1 MQSTNLQQLLQA
13 IGNLEDRQIP
23 VVLEFISSLK
33 TDISHHSNL
42 SKTVL
47 EKMGG
52 YPEFLLEG
60 SGDLSDRDVRRQ
72 KISEIIRSR
81 HQFRS
86 HE

>member
-1 MQSTNLQQLLQA
+1 MQSNSLQQLLQV
-13 IGNLEDRQIP
+13 IGNLDDQQIP

-33 TDISHHSNL
+33 PEINHQTSS
-42 SKTVL
+42 SQTVL

-60 SGDLSDRDVRRQ
+60 SGDLSDRDIRKQAIADIV
-72 KISEIIRSR
+72 RSR
-81 HQFRS
+81 HQARS